1 MKRKITSLAVL
12 VLSLLMAAPAL
23 AEQSLTQVGEVTTA
37 PEAGKYY
44 VIQGNGQA
52 NQITWLF
59 DNDGALA
66 ATESEEAPIGPEAMK
81 YVWTF
86 EVTDNGY
93 AAQNLVSGRY
103 GRTTLP
109 ISEEIRKKIIGDE
122 KPITC
127 RPADLIPPQLPKFE
141 EECAQWKQQE
151 EDVLSYALFPQ
162 VAVDFFKYRLAQQSG
177 VDLTKA
183 DVKNGAYPA

>member
-59 DNDGALA
+59 DNDGVLA

-103 GRTTLP
+103 IHIAGTSNGGAVQMQASP
-109 ISEEIRKKIIGDE
+109 
-122 KPITC
+122 
-127 RPADLIPPQLPKFE
+127 
-141 EECAQWKQQE
+141 
-151 EDVLSYALFPQ
+151 SYFTMVWQARD
-162 VAVDFFKYRLAQQSG
+162 A
-177 VDLTKA
+177 
-183 DVKNGAYPA
+183 